1 MCSSRQRHKLNS
13 NLEKNVKLEIE
24 RRFVPAREMRVASD
38 AAVRKLVGH
47 ASVFNSASEDLG
59 GFTEIIAPGA
69 FKDAIP
75 RSDIRSL
82 FNHNPNYVLG
92 RMKAGTLSV
101 SEDEIGLYTETTP
114 PDTSFA
120 RDLLVSIDRGDIDQM
135 SFAFRVAKNGD
146 EWVFTDEKV
155 TRTITK
161 FEELMDVSPVTYPAY
176 TDTSVAVRS
185 RDSWKKEHT
194 IIQIPITVQRDL
206 RRRRLRLAQGL

>member
-1 MCSSRQRHKLNS
+1 M
-13 NLEKNVKLEIE
+13 KLEIE
-24 RRFVPAREMRVASD
+24 RRFVPAKGMRTASD
-38 AAVRKLVGH
+38 ANVRKLVGH

-82 FNHNPNYVLG
+82 FNHDPNYVLG

-101 SEDEIGLYTETTP
+101 SEDNVGLYTETTP
-114 PDTSFA
+114 PDCQWA
-120 RDLLVSIDRGDIDQM
+120 RDLMVSIDRGDIDQM
-135 SFAFRVAKNGD
+135 SFAFRVAKGGD
-146 EWVFTDEKV
+146 EWVLTDETV
-155 TRTITK
+155 TRTISK

-194 IIQIPITVQRDL
+194 LIQIPTTIQRDL
-206 RRRRLRLAQGL
+206 RRRRLRLIEGL